1 MKVTYRIPT
10 EMYAYVEV
18 EQEYDSQPDAAEIK
32 QTYDEIAD
40 AFRPQAGLEKKEFDS
55 FMDRYLTGDLVHV
68 EEYNKMNA
76 EQQMIIQAI
85 KRSKKRI
92 QAKTQ

>member
-10 EMYAYVEV
+10 EMYSYVEI
-18 EQEYDSQPDAAEIK
+18 EEEYHEMPSASEIK
-32 QTYDEIAD
+32 QTYDD
-40 AFRPQAGLEKKEFDS
+40 LSGAFKAQAGLEKKEFDG

-68 EEYNKMNA
+68 EEYNKMSQ

-92 QAKTQ
+92 QAKEQ